1 MQTNHWCQLFFEP
14 RVGDVMFRCNSSA
27 FQENVSVLHSY
38 VLYASFVTKR
48 ETCCC
53 AAQLQDI
60 SSSEK
65 FAFHILVHTLEHIL
79 HIVHCSRV
87 GYKKHKQSQ
96 KGWMSWTILC
106 DPERLGEQ
114 TDTWIYL

>member
-1 MQTNHWCQLFFEP
+1 MQTNHCCQLFFEP
-14 RVGDVMFRCNSSA
+14 PVGDIMVSTSPTPQPSRKMF
-27 FQENVSVLHSY
+27 VLHSY

-87 GYKKHKQSQ
+87 RYKKHKQSD
-96 KGWMSWTILC
+96 GL
-106 DPERLGEQ
+106 DELDHPP
-114 TDTWIYL
+114 